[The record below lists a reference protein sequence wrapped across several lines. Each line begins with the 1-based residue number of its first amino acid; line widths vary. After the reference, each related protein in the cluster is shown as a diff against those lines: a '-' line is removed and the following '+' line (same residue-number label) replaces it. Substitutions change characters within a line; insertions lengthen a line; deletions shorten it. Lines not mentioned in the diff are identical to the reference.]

1 MEGGDAGRGV
11 SKSKTVPT
19 CRFGLMLTAGAVQVT
34 GRGTDIA
41 FVIDDE
47 APIGQ
52 VAKELAE
59 YLADKG
65 GLFSKGNITVDAG
78 RRMVSRDE
86 LGRIRQII
94 ETNSG
99 LTVTRFWCSPDA
111 LDGLEGRSFSW
122 EAKSAVPSAVPE
134 LEPPP
139 RPAPV
144 PEPPIATLATDLSVA
159 VAELSA
165 AAAERMA
172 EDLTKDHGRN
182 RSQALLIK
190 ATFRSGEV
198 VKHPG
203 DVVVL
208 ADVNPGSE
216 IWADGDI
223 VVLGALKGLAHA
235 GAAGDTKATIVATE
249 LASPRICI
257 GPYDATAQP
266 PGKRK
271 SKSSATRPMIAFVRR
286 RSIYVAPFVGRFAR
300 YTKGVPYDG

>member
-1 MEGGDAGRGV
+1 MIA
-11 SKSKTVPT
+11 T
-19 CRFGLMLTAGAVQVT
+19 GAVQIT
-34 GRGTDIA
+34 GRGADIA

-47 APIGQ
+47 LPISQ
-52 VAKELAE
+52 VAEELSG

-65 GLFSKGNITVDAG
+65 GLFSNGNITVDAG
-78 RRMVSRDE
+78 RRMLSADD

-111 LDGLEGRSFSW
+111 LKGGAVNW
-122 EAKSAVPSAVPE
+122 EANIIVPQQPE
-134 LEPPP
+134 FS
-139 RPAPV
+139 
-144 PEPPIATLATDLSVA
+144 PEPIAADSEAEPVISLPDNTQAIQYLADKFKV
-159 VAELSA
+159 
-165 AAAERMA
+165 
-172 EDLTKDHGRN
+172 DHGRN
-182 RSQALLIK
+182 RSEALLIK

-198 VKHPG
+198 VKHAG

-208 ADVNPGSE
+208 ADVNPGAE

-223 VVLGALKGLAHA
+223 VVFGALKGLAHA

-257 GPYDATAQP
+257 GPYDAIAQP
-266 PGKRK
+266 PGKRN
-271 SKSSATRPMIAFVRR
+271 SKSSATRPKIAFVRR

>member
-1 MEGGDAGRGV
+1 
-11 SKSKTVPT
+11 
-19 CRFGLMLTAGAVQVT
+19 MLTAGAVQVT

-52 VAKELAE
+52 VAKELGE

-65 GLFSKGNITVDAG
+65 SMFSKGNITVDAG
-78 RRMVSRDE
+78 RRMLSRGE

-94 ETNSG
+94 ERNSG

-111 LDGLEGRSFSW
+111 LDALDGVPFNW
-122 EAKSAVPSAVPE
+122 EAQAAVPQQ
-134 LEPPP
+134 EPPP
-139 RPAPV
+139 LPAPV
-144 PEPPIATLATDLSVA
+144 VEPPPIAAPPTEISV
-159 VAELSA
+159 
-165 AAAERMA
+165 AAAEKLA

-190 ATFRSGEV
+190 ATFRSGEI
-198 VKHPG
+198 VKHSG

-249 LASPRICI
+249 LASPRIGI
-257 GPYDATAQP
+257 GPYDAIAQP
-266 PGKRK
+266 PGKCN
-271 SKSSATRPMIAFVRR
+271 SKSSATRPKIAFVRR
-286 RSIYVAPFVGRFAR
+286 RSIYVAPFVGRYAR

>member
-1 MEGGDAGRGV
+1 
-11 SKSKTVPT
+11 
-19 CRFGLMLTAGAVQVT
+19 MLTAGAVQVT

-52 VAKELAE
+52 VAKELGE

-65 GLFSKGNITVDAG
+65 SMFSKGNITVDAG
-78 RRMVSRDE
+78 RRMLSRGE

-94 ETNSG
+94 ERNSG

-111 LDGLEGRSFSW
+111 LDALDGVPFNW
-122 EAKSAVPSAVPE
+122 EAQAAVPQQ
-134 LEPPP
+134 EPPP
-139 RPAPV
+139 LPAPV
-144 PEPPIATLATDLSVA
+144 VEPPPIAAPPTEISV
-159 VAELSA
+159 
-165 AAAERMA
+165 AAAEKLA

-190 ATFRSGEV
+190 ATFRSGEI
-198 VKHPG
+198 VKHSG

-249 LASPRICI
+249 LASPRIGI
-257 GPYDATAQP
+257 GPYDAIAQP
-266 PGKRK
+266 PGKRS
-271 SKSSATRPMIAFVRR
+271 SKSSANRPKIAFVRR
-286 RSIYVAPFVGRFAR
+286 RSIYVAPFVGRYAR

>member
-1 MEGGDAGRGV
+1 
-11 SKSKTVPT
+11 
-19 CRFGLMLTAGAVQVT
+19 MLTAGAVQVT

-52 VAKELAE
+52 IAKELGE

-94 ETNSG
+94 ERNSG

-111 LDGLEGRSFSW
+111 LDALEGTSFNW
-122 EAKSAVPSAVPE
+122 EAKSAVPLGVPTALLKE
-134 LEPPP
+134 EPPA
-139 RPAPV
+139 RPSPV
-144 PEPPIATLATDLSVA
+144 PVPPIAILATAFSV
-159 VAELSA
+159 
-165 AAAERMA
+165 AAAEKLA

-208 ADVNPGSE
+208 ADVNPGAE

-249 LASPRICI
+249 LASPRIGI
-257 GPYDATAQP
+257 GPYDAIAQP
-266 PGKRK
+266 PGK
-271 SKSSATRPMIAFVRR
+271 SNFKSSATRPKIAFVRR
-286 RSIYVAPFVGRFAR
+286 RSIYVAPFVGRYAR

>member
-1 MEGGDAGRGV
+1 
-11 SKSKTVPT
+11 
-19 CRFGLMLTAGAVQVT
+19 MLTAGAVQVT

-52 VAKELAE
+52 IAKELGE

-94 ETNSG
+94 ERNSG

-111 LDGLEGRSFSW
+111 LEVLGGRPFNW
-122 EAKSAVPSAVPE
+122 EAKSPVLQQEPLPPPASVT
-134 LEPPP
+134 EPPP
-139 RPAPV
+139 IVAV
-144 PEPPIATLATDLSVA
+144 ATDLSV
-159 VAELSA
+159 V
-165 AAAERMA
+165 AAEKLT
-172 EDLTKDHGRN
+172 EDLLKNHGRN

-208 ADVNPGSE
+208 ADVNPGAE

-249 LASPRICI
+249 LASPRIGI
-257 GPYDATAQP
+257 GPYDAIAQP
-266 PGKRK
+266 PGKCN
-271 SKSSATRPMIAFVRR
+271 SKSSAARPKIAFVRR
-286 RSIYVAPFVGRFAR
+286 RSIYVAPFVGRYAR